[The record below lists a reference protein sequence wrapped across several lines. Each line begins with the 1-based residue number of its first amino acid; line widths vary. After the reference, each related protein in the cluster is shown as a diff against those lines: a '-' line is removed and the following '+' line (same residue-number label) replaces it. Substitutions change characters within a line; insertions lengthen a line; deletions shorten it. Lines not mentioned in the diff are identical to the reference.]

1 MSESL
6 KTMLIWDGSQKNF
19 AIFEDKVFERFL
31 DGHGGRI
38 AQEWYMNS
46 DASITEHNLEE
57 FGNTLWNMQ
66 RLKVGIKKADE
77 DAYTDAFWTIEYAES
92 WRESH
97 SDSFFSWLTTH
108 TTGDILAIVKTLGRK
123 DVWKLR
129 DQIYEDYGAGTTED
143 IEDLEKEFDKAEF
156 KGRPMQ
162 LSDSMPEY
170 LVLVTKQQADL
181 VDKIPEKSRPGYPY
195 YGPIVLAK
203 NIMKTIPPEYI
214 TTVQN
219 LKQNCMLLAKIDS
232 TEEQ

>member
-108 TTGDILAIVKTLGRK
+108 TTGDIVGRADRLTAFFCPPK
-123 DVWKLR
+123 VLSRKVWC
-129 DQIYEDYGAGTTED
+129 I
-143 IEDLEKEFDKAEF
+143 
-156 KGRPMQ
+156 
-162 LSDSMPEY
+162 
-170 LVLVTKQQADL
+170 
-181 VDKIPEKSRPGYPY
+181 
-195 YGPIVLAK
+195 
-203 NIMKTIPPEYI
+203 
-214 TTVQN
+214 
-219 LKQNCMLLAKIDS
+219 
-232 TEEQ
+232 